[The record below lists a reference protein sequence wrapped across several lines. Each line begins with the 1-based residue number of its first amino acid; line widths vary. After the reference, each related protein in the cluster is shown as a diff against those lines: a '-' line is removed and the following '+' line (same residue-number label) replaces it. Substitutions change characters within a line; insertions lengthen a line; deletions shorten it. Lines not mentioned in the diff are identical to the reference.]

1 MFLLINL
8 RDSLFCGL
16 ISLLPYYHLWFN
28 QLIALLPGYIYQ
40 RKSVFFA
47 LLKNEVYQ
55 DDVYQYEVYQDG
67 VYQYVII
74 K

>member
-28 QLIALLPGYIYQ
+28 QLIALLPGDIYQ
-40 RKSVFFA
+40 RKSVF
-47 LLKNEVYQ
+47 LHYWKMKYIKMMYINMKYIKMVY
-55 DDVYQYEVYQDG
+55 
-67 VYQYVII
+67 INMW
-74 K
+74 